1 MLKKMLA
8 GLVVIASMVAV
19 LAPHAAGQG
28 ARVGGL
34 PAVASAQAAAGV
46 PAVALAQAGGGR
58 GGGRGGG
65 GDAFP
70 SAKQFAES
78 KQTQVH
84 IAAAMK
90 MAGND
95 LVAEAKAFCTPTGPQ
110 RPALARQAAGLPP
123 EPDRLLEPIRVFEN
137 LYYIGF
143 SDVGAW
149 VIPTSDGII
158 LFDTLNNAAEAR
170 DVIVPSLKKIGLD
183 PAQIKYIIIGHGHND
198 HTGGGLYLQETY
210 RPRILMGAPD
220 WDTVLKGQRADRP
233 VMKRDMDV
241 TDGQKVTLGDTT
253 VTLALTPGHTPGT
266 IAMLMPVKHQGRT
279 HTALILS
286 GTQFPTRQSLA
297 AFVHVFDDF
306 ARKQNAETA
315 LGGHPDILINK
326 LPLMEALGR
335 QYSAGPHP
343 FLYGPERFGR
353 YMSIMLECGRAR
365 LAALESGVS

>member
-1 MLKKMLA
+1 VKKLLTGM
-8 GLVVIASMVAV
+8 VVASMVAV
-19 LAPHAAGQG
+19 LAPQAAAQG
-28 ARVGGL
+28 ARAGG
-34 PAVASAQAAAGV
+34 Q
-46 PAVALAQAGGGR
+46 GGGR
-58 GGGRGGG
+58 GGGGG

-78 KQTQVH
+78 KQAQVH

-90 MAGND
+90 MAGTD
-95 LVAEAKAFCTPTGPQ
+95 LVADAKAFCTPTGPQ
-110 RPALARQAAGLPP
+110 RPALARQAAGLTP
-123 EPDRLLEPIRVFEN
+123 EPDRLLEPIKVFEN

-143 SDVGAW
+143 TDVGAW

-170 DVIVPSLKKIGLD
+170 DVIIPSLKKIGLD
-183 PAQIKYIIIGHGHND
+183 PAQIKYVIIGHGHND

-210 RPRILMGAPD
+210 RPRILMGGPD
-220 WDTVLKGQRADRP
+220 WDTVIKGQRADRP
-233 VMKRDMDV
+233 VMKRDTDV

-266 IAMLMPVKHQGRT
+266 IAMLMPAKHQGRT

-286 GTQFPTRQSLA
+286 GTQFPNRQSLA
-297 AFVHVFDDF
+297 AFDHVFNDF

-326 LPLMEALGR
+326 LPLMEAIGK
-335 QYSAGPHP
+335 QYPAGSHP
-343 FLYGPERFGR
+343 LLYGPERFGR

-365 LAALESGVS
+365 LAALESGAS